1 MISSQDLAIEL
12 AAMRRLHVVATR
24 LIEDCSFETLLGEI
38 LEAALDVVGAEK
50 GVIQLF
56 DADCCAL
63 RLAVQRGFG
72 PDFVREFQVVK
83 SGVGICGT
91 AMREGRRIVVQDA
104 TTHPLFDQYQAI
116 VAAAG
121 FKGVQSTPM
130 VSREGELL
138 GMLSTHFGDARC
150 PNDGELRFLDLLA
163 RQAADFIERTRN
175 IEAVKAAAT
184 RSAQLQQLT
193 AVLANAVT
201 PHDAARAI
209 GREACSALGAR
220 AAFVWL
226 LTADGRRLELV
237 SYDGYQGLA
246 LDPYRSIAVEAPVAI
261 ADAVRRRDIVF
272 LGNREDCERAYP
284 AVLDAADEGSR
295 AWVAVPLATEEEAFG
310 GFVLS
315 FAEERVFGGADET
328 FLRTIAQQCTQ
339 TIVRARLFEAARVAD
354 RRKDEFLAMLGHEL
368 RNPLAPILTALQM
381 MTLKG
386 TTGGERERDIIERQT
401 RHLVRLVDD
410 LLDISRITRGK
421 IELRRARTDI
431 AIVLAKAVEMASP
444 ILEQR
449 SHHLQIEAARNVHYV
464 DGDES
469 RLAQV
474 FHNLLTN
481 AAKYTPIGGQ
491 IALRLMTS
499 GGAVVIEVEDDGD
512 GIAAELLPSIFE
524 PFVQGERGVDRS
536 QGGLGLG
543 LALVHSLVTLHN
555 GSVAGYSEGPR
566 RGSRFV
572 VSFPVSVQA
581 EPPAIVPA
589 IGPLLSAARRRRVLL
604 VDDNADAVETLA
616 DLLRS
621 SDHEV
626 LVTLDGPA
634 ALARA
639 EAFGPEVALLDIG
652 LPVMD
657 GYELARKLQTLLPTP
672 IRLVAITGYG
682 QEHDRQR
689 CLDAGF
695 AEHLVKPVEWR
706 QVLAAVEHEESSGA
720 RSAVLEHA

>member
-1 MISSQDLAIEL
+1 MRPMISSQDLAIEL

-83 SGVGICGT
+83 TG
-91 AMREGRRIVVQDA
+91 E
-104 TTHPLFDQYQAI
+104 YQAI

-121 FKGVQSTPM
+121 FKGGVQSTPM
-130 VSREGELL
+130 SSREGELL
-138 GMLSTHFGDARC
+138 GMLSTHFGDARS

-175 IEAVKAAAT
+175 IEAVRAAAT
-184 RSAQLQQLT
+184 RTARLQQLT

-201 PHDAARAI
+201 PQDAARAI
-209 GREACSALGAR
+209 GREACSAFGAR

-237 SYDGYQGLA
+237 SYDGYQGVA
-246 LDPYRSIAVEAPVAI
+246 LEPFRTIAVDAPVPI
-261 ADAVRRRDIVF
+261 ADAVQRRDIVF
-272 LGNREDCERAYP
+272 LGNLEECERAYP
-284 AVLDAADEGSR
+284 TVVAADGESR
-295 AWVAVPLATEEEAFG
+295 AWAAVPLATDEEAFG

-315 FAEERVFGGADET
+315 FAEERAFGAADET

-386 TTGGERERDIIERQT
+386 TVGGERERDIIERQT

-431 AIVLAKAVEMASP
+431 AVVLAKAVEMASP

-449 SHHLQIEAARNVHYV
+449 SHHFHIEAARNVHYV

-481 AAKYTPIGGQ
+481 AAKYTPIGGR
-491 IALRLMTS
+491 IALRLKTA
-499 GGAVVIEVEDDGD
+499 GGAVVVEVEDDGD
-512 GIAAELLPSIFE
+512 GIGADLLPSIFE

-543 LALVHSLVTLHN
+543 LALVHSLVALHN
-555 GSVAGYSEGPR
+555 GSVAGYSEGPG

-572 VSFPVSVQA
+572 VSLPVSVHA

-589 IGPLLSAARRRRVLL
+589 VGPLQSAARRRRVLL

-639 EAFGPEVALLDIG
+639 AAFEPEVALLDIG

-706 QVLAAVEHEESSGA
+706 RVLAAVENEESLAA
-720 RSAVLEHA
+720 RAAAAEHA